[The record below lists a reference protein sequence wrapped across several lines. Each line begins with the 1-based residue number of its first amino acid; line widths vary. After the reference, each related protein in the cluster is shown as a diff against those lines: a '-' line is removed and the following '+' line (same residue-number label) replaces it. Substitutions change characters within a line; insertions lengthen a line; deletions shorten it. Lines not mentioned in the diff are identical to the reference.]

1 MKVNISIEFDK
12 ELATAIIDTVREISK
27 GMKSLQGIF
36 DKSDWSVATESVA
49 EPEPKPEPKQSK
61 PAPKR
66 KPRAKKTLRGT
77 VLKVIKQNK
86 DGISRKA
93 LQEETGF
100 SGKQLSNIVYQMR
113 KNQTIELTEDG
124 LLKLL

>member
-12 ELATAIIDTVREISK
+12 ELATAIMDTVREISK

-36 DKSDWSVATESVA
+36 DKSDWTVKTESA
-49 EPEPKPEPKQSK
+49 PEPKPEQPK
-61 PAPKR
+61 PARKR
-66 KPRAKKTLRGT
+66 KTKAQTTLRST

-86 DGISRKA
+86 DGISRKD
-93 LQEETGF
+93 LQEETGI
-100 SGKQLSNIVYQMR
+100 SGKQISNLIYQLK
-113 KNQTIELTEDG
+113 KNQKIQMTEDG

>member
-1 MKVNISIEFDK
+1 MKVDISVEFDK
-12 ELATAIIDTVREISK
+12 ESAGVFMAALREISEGIK
-27 GMKSLQGIF
+27 NLQRIF
-36 DKSDWSVATESVA
+36 DKSDWSVSTEGV
-49 EPEPKPEPKQSK
+49 PEPKPKQPK

-66 KPRAKKTLRGT
+66 KPSTKKTLRGI
-77 VLKVIKQNK
+77 VLKVIKKNK

-100 SGKQLSNIVYQMR
+100 TAKQISNIVYQLK
-113 KNQTIELTEDG
+113 KNQKIEMTGDG

>member
-12 ELATAIIDTVREISK
+12 ELATAIMDTVREISK

-36 DKSDWSVATESVA
+36 DKSDWSVSTEGV
-49 EPEPKPEPKQSK
+49 PEPKPKETK
-61 PAPKR
+61 PTTKR
-66 KPRAKKTLRGT
+66 KPRAKETLRGS
-77 VLKVIKQNK
+77 VLKVIKQNR

-100 SGKQLSNIVYQMR
+100 TGGQISNIVYQLK
-113 KNQTIELTEDG
+113 KNQKIQMTEDG

>member
-12 ELATAIIDTVREISK
+12 ELATAIMDTVREISK

-36 DKSDWSVATESVA
+36 DKSDWVVTTESVA
-49 EPEPKPEPKQSK
+49 EPESESAPKQSK
-61 PAPKR
+61 PATKR
-66 KPRAKKTLRGT
+66 KPRAKKTIRGT
-77 VLKVIKQNK
+77 VLKVIKKNK

-100 SGKQLSNIVYQMR
+100 TKRQIIDCVYQLIAMQ
-113 KNQTIELTEDG
+113 KIGLTEEG
-124 LLKLL
+124 LLKHL